1 MKKSIFHKI
10 MATAL
15 SMAMVLATMMPFHL
29 AQASTGTYLYQD
41 SFETAFTGIPAGWY
55 AYAEASNKNVALDT
69 TNRTQGSNS
78 VRLTDS
84 FDTSGVGILS
94 SLIAVEEGKEYQGSV
109 DAYAHSGKGAAYL
122 LLYDTAGNVI
132 ASTKQETAKTAAW
145 ETLTLDIVAPTGT
158 ASAAILLYI
167 EKETKAQVSYDNA
180 LLSFGSAIGLSA
192 SGNLAYYRNGETDMK
207 YGNGQWGWQKALDG
221 VSTTYL
227 QAYQNYNQ
235 HSGYLKIDL
244 GAVANINRVIAYE
257 YTNKIKQFN
266 IEVSSDNQNWSVVSY
281 QTTMGN
287 KKIIDFPT
295 VQARYVKVQ
304 VNEADLGF
312 GFYEI
317 EVFNTSELTTF
328 PNGAP
333 DAPPVP
339 TVPEAEVA
347 TNLSYED
354 ENFHIYLFLGQS
366 NMVGGDEILWEDRVR
381 TEGAYLLNSI
391 GDWEYAQAG
400 PEDMTG
406 YNRYAN
412 TTISNSDPT
421 LGIAGMSPA
430 HSFTMAL
437 APYMAEDV
445 GIGIICQSVSGTSI
459 DQWQKGSGDRLYES
473 AVFRTKEAI
482 EKHGGVLKGII
493 WSQGEAC
500 AEKSDYLTKLNTM
513 VTSMREELGVS
524 AEDVPF
530 ISISHHPAKYIHN
543 ANVANGVNVIEN
555 YDYTSPAS
563 TETFEGVHFDADS
576 QRLRGVRAAEK
587 ILNKIY
593 GITKTEQELYQTAF
607 GVDAPVYEEV
617 PIVSAEP
624 FTKGDGTASNPY
636 EVSTIGQLYNV
647 RNYPSAYFKQV
658 NDIKEPLSEGMDT
671 FKGNYD
677 GQGYSI
683 NLQIS
688 KILEG
693 IETGFIREL
702 QAPGVVKNLVITG
715 SISANLSVG
724 GVAAICL
731 ENTSIISCKNY
742 ATIQGGSRT
751 GGITGSTTKTTTLY
765 GCENY
770 GTVNGGAYTAGIVG
784 VSYVPNLTNCANY
797 GNINGVQQVGG
808 VVGHSYG
815 ATMSECFNAGNVT
828 GTNATL
834 PLVGG
839 LVGAIYGT
847 QISNCY
853 NLGTVTG
860 TDAGGIGA
868 YYRGVGG
875 QIVNCYS
882 TATVPMY
889 TEVMGEITNPA
900 ANCYQLAEATP
911 ADALEGVTYLNRTG
925 MMGLTAAQ
933 LGDSAGTVWNS
944 SQTAFPTLKNT
955 AQSKN
960 IPIRQIQITKNGN
973 GYTNPSSLAWVRDGE
988 TLTLDIE
995 PALGG
1000 IVESVKVNGVT
1011 IGSVIAGK
1019 QSLCIPPITA
1029 DTTIEVDF
1037 QEPTIGI
1044 IPINTQ
1050 GTHTITFHETAES
1063 YNLYLYRGTTRPAT
1077 PTITGVKSG
1086 ADITSY
1092 LTEAELYTAV
1102 LAAVEDGT
1110 ETLYSAPATINALFL
1125 YGDGSS
1131 ENPYRVKTL
1140 GHLNNVRQYPDR
1152 YFVQVA
1158 DITEGFTTPIPE
1170 FSGNYDGQNHKIT
1183 LAIDTTAAA
1192 GFIVSMKAP
1201 GTLKN
1206 IITTG
1211 SVKTTNGSV
1220 FSGAL
1225 LGSSPYASAVTVM
1238 NCKNYAT
1245 VTSPSRVGGLIGSA
1259 PHNATV
1265 TNCENHGTVTGGAYT
1280 GGVFGIAGSPLIS
1293 KCANY
1298 GSITGSSSVGGV
1310 AGQMNTVKT
1319 ISEVYNFGEVTAKS
1333 TAAGIAGEL
1342 IYGSLA
1348 NVYNH
1353 GVINGTTK
1361 AGITNSMSKAI
1372 DSSLSNAYNT
1382 YADAPLYQDL
1392 GANGFAVSNTYQLS
1406 AEKAG
1411 TENGVT
1417 YTGLSAIKGLTA
1429 AQLGDTGGTVW
1440 NATGTYFPTLKNQP
1454 EAKTY
1459 KLWEVSFRSEGNGS
1473 LSQNKVLWVKD
1484 GETVSVTVTPATGET
1499 VEKITVNGVAAEG
1512 IGTGE
1517 QTFTISS
1524 ITKDTEVV
1532 VDFSGTLFPVNVNNT
1547 DGVYTVLFEN
1557 AAADSYNLY
1566 VYTGAARPTIPTI
1579 TNVTSGTDISAYITE
1594 ATVYNVLVS
1603 MVKGETEYFTS
1614 PIEVDAFFLA
1624 GDGSKENPY
1633 QIKTIGHLKNVATAP
1648 DKHYIQVADIEEA
1661 VTEPV
1666 VNTFTGTYDGNGK
1679 YLTLDLTSAGANTM
1693 NHYGLFRELNG
1704 ATVKNLTLKG
1714 TIFYIGT
1721 YVGALAGAVTG
1732 ASSSS
1737 PTVTT
1742 ITNCV
1747 SEVNNTMPNTNYV
1760 GGLIGGQP
1768 TLNVSKIVFENC
1780 ANKGN
1785 FGTAT
1790 SGQGYW
1796 VGGLLGRGDG
1806 YVTINNCVNMG
1817 NLYIP
1822 TGDSV
1827 GGLVGWGYGTIKNSY
1842 NLGNVTAKTK
1852 ASGGTGIFRG
1862 SVATENFYNLGT
1874 ITALNANGYASAFA
1888 NQPWGATASAKNSY
1902 NAGEIVSPMK
1912 GSYHTLVAVESASV
1926 KATYTNCYA
1935 LTIDA
1940 AADGLSGISGVTA
1953 VTPATLKTAALGTG
1967 FEAADANDAYPYP
1980 QIKNNLQDLAWDFAK
1995 LTVSA
2000 IGNGSSS
2007 YAGSK
2012 YVKQGSTMTLTLTP
2026 ASGYTVGRITYDG
2039 NDVFVNAEGNYTTPA
2054 INKDVTVAVTFVEQ
2068 GLTET
2073 ALTAVPTAYIP
2084 VEKNGSITFGT
2095 ITLGYGA
2102 VVKEYGVVY
2111 SATQTLP
2118 EVGTGDAITLK
2129 ANSAKAPLN
2138 AKNQFGIYLLG
2149 NGLAGK
2155 SYYTR
2160 PYVIYTD
2167 ATGEHTVYGNAV
2179 PVDLK

>member
-1 MKKSIFHKI
+1 MKKSVFKK
-10 MATAL
+10 MAATILSFLMILTTWMPITA
-15 SMAMVLATMMPFHL
+15 V
-29 AQASTGTYLYQD
+29 QASDETYLFQD
-41 SFETAFTGIPAGWY
+41 SFETAFTGIPAGWS
-55 AYAEASNKNVALDT
+55 AYAGANNSNVSMDT
-69 TNRTQGSNS
+69 TNKTEGSTS
-78 VRLTDS
+78 VKLTD
-84 FDTSGVGILS
+84 DTNAAGMGILS
-94 SLIAVEEGKEYQGSV
+94 SLTAVEAGKEYQGSV
-109 DAYAHSGKGAAYL
+109 DAYAHSGKGGAYL

-132 ASTKQETAKTAAW
+132 ASTKQETTKTASW

-158 ASAAILLYI
+158 VSAAILLYI
-167 EKETKAQVSYDNA
+167 HQGTTAQVSYDNVRIP
-180 LLSFGSAIGLSA
+180 SGSAIGLSA

-221 VSTTYL
+221 VFTTYL

-266 IEVSSDNQNWSVVSY
+266 IEVSSDNQNWNVVSY

-347 TNLSYED
+347 TNLPYAD

-366 NMVGGDEILWEDRVR
+366 NMVGGDEILWQDRVR
-381 TEGAYLLNSI
+381 TEGAYLLNSV

-400 PEDMTG
+400 PGDMTG

-459 DQWQKGSGDRLYES
+459 DQWQKGSGDKLYES

-500 AEKSDYLTKLNTM
+500 AEKSDYLTKLNIM

-543 ANVANGVNVIEN
+543 ANVANGVNVIAN

-593 GITKTEQELYQTAF
+593 NITKTEQELYQKAF

-658 NDIKEPLSEGMDT
+658 NNITEPLSEGMDT

-715 SISANLSVG
+715 SISGNLSVG

-731 ENTSIISCKNY
+731 DNTSIINCKNY

-751 GGITGSTTKTTTLY
+751 GGITGSTTKTTILY

-784 VSYVPNLTNCANY
+784 VSNIPNLTNCANY
-797 GNINGVQQVGG
+797 GDINGVQQVGG

-828 GTNATL
+828 GTNASL

-860 TDAGGIGA
+860 TDAGGIGT
-868 YYRGVGG
+868 YYRGAGG
-875 QIVNCYS
+875 QLVNCYS
-882 TATVPMY
+882 IATVPMY

-900 ANCYQLAEATP
+900 TNCYQLAETTP
-911 ADALEGVTYLNRTG
+911 ADALAGVTYLNRIG
-925 MMGLTAAQ
+925 MLALTAAQ
-933 LGDSAGTVWNS
+933 LGDSLGTVWNI
-944 SQTAFPTLKNT
+944 SQTAFPTLKNM

-973 GYTNPSSLAWVRDGE
+973 GYTNPSSLAWVRDGD
-988 TLTLDIE
+988 TLTLNIE

-1011 IGSVIAGK
+1011 VNSVTAGK
-1019 QSLCIPPITA
+1019 QSLCIPPITE
-1029 DTTIEVDF
+1029 DTTIEVSF
-1037 QEPTIGI
+1037 QEPAISI
-1044 IPINTQ
+1044 IPVNAQ
-1050 GTHTITFHETAES
+1050 GIHTITFHETAES
-1063 YNLYLYRGTTRPAT
+1063 YHLYLYTGNTPPAT
-1077 PTITGVKSG
+1077 PTITGIKSG

-1092 LTEAELYTAV
+1092 LTEAALYTAV
-1102 LAAVEDGT
+1102 LAEVEGGV
-1110 ETLYSAPATINALFL
+1110 ETLYSAPATINAQFL
-1125 YGDGSS
+1125 YGDGSA

-1140 GHLNNVRQYPDR
+1140 GHLNNVRYYSDQ

-1170 FSGNYDGQNHKIT
+1170 FAGNYDGQNYKIT
-1183 LAIDTTAAA
+1183 LAIDTTEAA
-1192 GFIVSMKAP
+1192 GLIQSMKAP
-1201 GTLKN
+1201 GTLRN

-1211 SVKTTNGSV
+1211 NVKTTNGNI

-1225 LGSSPYASAVTVM
+1225 LGSSPYASAVTVT

-1265 TNCENHGTVTGGAYT
+1265 TNCENHGTVNGGAYT

-1298 GSITGSSSVGGV
+1298 GSVTGTSGVGGV
-1310 AGQMNTVKT
+1310 AGQMNTVQT
-1319 ISEVYNFGEVTAKS
+1319 ISEVYNFGEVTANT

-1353 GVINGTTK
+1353 GVINGATK

-1372 DSSLSNAYNT
+1372 DSSLTNAYNT
-1382 YADAPLYQDL
+1382 YADAPLYRDL
-1392 GANGFAVSNTYQLS
+1392 GVNGFAVSNTYQLS
-1406 AEKAG
+1406 ADQSG
-1411 TENGVT
+1411 TEDGVT

-1429 AQLGDTGGTVW
+1429 AQLGDTTGEIW
-1440 NATGTYFPTLKNQP
+1440 NITGNYFPTFKNHP
-1454 EAKTY
+1454 EAKAY

-1473 LSQNKVLWVKD
+1473 LSQHKVLWVKD

-1499 VEKITVNGVAAEG
+1499 VEKIMVNGVAAEG

-1517 QTFTISS
+1517 QTFTVPS
-1524 ITKDTEVV
+1524 ITQDTEIV

-1547 DGVYTVLFEN
+1547 DGVYTVLFEDG
-1557 AAADSYNLY
+1557 AADSYHLY
-1566 VYTGAARPTIPTI
+1566 VYTGTARPSTPTL
-1579 TNVTSGTDISAYITE
+1579 TNVASGVDISTYITE
-1594 ATVYNVLVS
+1594 AITYNVLVS
-1603 MVKGETEYFTS
+1603 MVQEGTEYFTS
-1614 PIEVDAFFLA
+1614 PIAVDATFLS

-1633 QIKTIGHLKNVATAP
+1633 RIKTIGHLKNVATAP
-1648 DKHYIQVADIEEA
+1648 DKHYIQVADITDE
-1661 VTEPV
+1661 VTEPIV
-1666 VNTFTGTYDGNGK
+1666 QTFSGTYDGNGK
-1679 YLTLDLTSAGANTM
+1679 YVTLKLTSAASNTM
-1693 NHYGLFRELNG
+1693 NRYGLFRELHG

-1714 TIFYIGT
+1714 TISYIGT
-1721 YVGALAGAVTG
+1721 YVGALAGAVIG
-1732 ASSSS
+1732 ESSAS

-1747 SEVNNTMPNTNYV
+1747 NEVNNTMPNTNYA

-1780 ANKGN
+1780 VNKGN
-1785 FGTAT
+1785 FGTAAG
-1790 SGQGYW
+1790 GQGYW
-1796 VGGLLGRGDG
+1796 VGGLLGAGDG
-1806 YVTINNCVNMG
+1806 YVTINNCVNTG
-1817 NLYIP
+1817 DIYIP

-1827 GGLVGWGYGTIKNSY
+1827 GGLVGWGYATIKNSY
-1842 NLGNVTAKTK
+1842 NLGNVTAQTK

-1862 SVATENFYNLGT
+1862 SVAVENFYNLGT

-1888 NQPWGATASAKNSY
+1888 NEPWGVTASAKNSY
-1902 NAGEIVSPMK
+1902 NAGEIVSPTK

-1926 KATYTNCYA
+1926 KATYTDCYA
-1935 LTIDA
+1935 LTTDA
-1940 AADGLSGISGVTA
+1940 AADGLSGIAGVTA
-1953 VTPATLKTAALGTG
+1953 VTPATLKTAALGNG
-1967 FEAADANDAYPYP
+1967 FTYSATAAYPYP
-1980 QIKNNLQDLAWDFAK
+1980 QIASNPQDAAWDFAK

-2000 IGNGSSS
+2000 IGNGTSSDT
-2007 YAGSK
+2007 GSK

-2026 ASGYTVGRITYDG
+2026 ASGYAVGKITYDG

-2054 INKDVTVAVTFVEQ
+2054 INKDVAVAVTFVEQ
-2068 GLTET
+2068 GLIPTT
-2073 ALTAVPTAYIP
+2073 MTSVPNAFIPTA
-2084 VEKNGSITFGT
+2084 KNGSITFGT
-2095 ITLGYGA
+2095 ITLGYG
-2102 VVKEYGVVY
+2102 VTVKEYGVVY
-2111 SATQTLP
+2111 SAIQATP
-2118 EVGTGDAITLK
+2118 EIGVEDAQKLQ
-2129 ANSAKAPLN
+2129 AKAKN
-2138 AKNQFGIYLLG
+2138 GQNQFGIYLHG
-2149 NGLAGK
+2149 NSLKGGT
-2155 SYYTR
+2155 YYTR

-2167 ATGEHTVYGNAV
+2167 ATGEHTAYGNAV
-2179 PVDLK
+2179 LTDLK